1 MRKEY
6 RTIQEVAGPLMMVE
20 HVEGVKY
27 DELVEIEQK
36 NGEIRHGRVLEV
48 NGDRAL
54 LQLFEGSQGLKI
66 SNSKAR
72 FLGRSIE
79 LAVAPDMLGRVFD
92 GMGRP
97 IDNGP
102 AIIPEKHLDING
114 SPMNPAARDYPA
126 EFIQTGVS
134 AIDGL
139 NTLVRGQKLP
149 VFSGSGLPHAQLAA
163 QALAAFLTGGQA
175 SGRAVIAG
183 GHHALVLYNH
193 SADGPA
199 GGIAAG
205 PGGYQMRHIH
215 KANIPL
221 VQAIASQRSV

>member
-66 SNSKAR
+66 SDSKAR

-79 LAVAPDMLGRVFD
+79 LAARYARPRVRWHGPPEGRWPRADSRKAP
-92 GMGRP
+92 
-97 IDNGP
+97 
-102 AIIPEKHLDING
+102 
-114 SPMNPAARDYPA
+114 
-126 EFIQTGVS
+126 
-134 AIDGL
+134 
-139 NTLVRGQKLP
+139 
-149 VFSGSGLPHAQLAA
+149 
-163 QALAAFLTGGQA
+163 
-175 SGRAVIAG
+175 
-183 GHHALVLYNH
+183 
-193 SADGPA
+193 
-199 GGIAAG
+199 
-205 PGGYQMRHIH
+205 
-215 KANIPL
+215 
-221 VQAIASQRSV
+221 